1 MSKKIMGV
9 TVGTSLSPSKIEEKI
24 KPIKTVNNVAPDEN
38 GNVEF
43 KIPEGANGKTPYIK
57 NGNWWIGE
65 TDTEVKAEGTDGVG
79 ILKIEKTATNGNLD
93 TYTITYTNGNTS
105 TFTVSN
111 GADGFSP
118 TVSVEAIDGGH
129 RVVITDKNGEKKVN
143 ILDGADGRGIS
154 SVLKTSTNGFVDT
167 YTITFTDN
175 TTATFTVTNGKAG
188 TSVTVSSVSEST
200 ADGGSNVVTFSDG
213 KTLTVKNGK
222 NGADGKTPYIKNKT
236 WWIGDIDTGIKAE
249 GADGKDYVLTASD
262 KIEIAEKAVE
272 LIEDMPDYV
281 KTEAESVIDRV
292 LSAQGNRTFTFAVMT
307 DMHYGNGSY
316 TDGIKHACQAIKYI
330 DERVKLDTIAILG
343 DYTDGYPSTNIT
355 DAMADF
361 KGINAMLDKL
371 RFAPNLRQMGNHDYY
386 ADNIPMTRRLIQ
398 YYSDDVVW
406 GSKTGGYFHK
416 DYEDIKL
423 RIICLNT
430 NEINPMDTS
439 NNHPSSSIS
448 ITVDQ
453 CNWFIN
459 TLDMSSKEDVED
471 WQILILSHQPLDWWT
486 YDNANRLT
494 YIVNA
499 YQKGASW
506 TDSTISCNFNGKN
519 KAKLVGNIHGH
530 IHNLLHEPMFLGV
543 ANNGTK
549 TTVYRWAT
557 PNACY
562 NRENQY
568 DGVWQEPTTYSK
580 TRNSAKDTSF
590 VVYCLD
596 LETYTMKAICYGAG
610 YDRETTYAEVI
621 SFTNAIPLS
630 INSDSSPYNGGQGW
644 KTNTRLNSSGAEAEL
659 TNWEATGFIPIT
671 GTSKIYFKNI
681 DWNSDGAGKD
691 YLAIYDSSFAKIASE
706 PFTNWVNTN
715 GADLISSGKI
725 QKDANGNITYL
736 DVSGLETANFGGAG
750 FDFGSRVAY
759 FRLSACG
766 ITNDSI
772 ISIDNPIE

>member
-38 GNVEF
+38 GNMEI
-43 KIPEGANGKTPYIK
+43 KIPEGANGKTPYIQDGYWYIDGV
-57 NGNWWIGE
+57 N
-65 TDTEVKAEGTDGVG
+65 TEVKAEGVDGKDGAKGDKGDKGEQGEQG
-79 ILKIEKTATNGNLD
+79 IQGIQG
-93 TYTITYTNGNTS
+93 
-105 TFTVSN
+105 VQ
-111 GADGFSP
+111 
-118 TVSVEAIDGGH
+118 
-129 RVVITDKNGEKKVN
+129 GEKGDKG
-143 ILDGADGRGIS
+143 DKG
-154 SVLKTSTNGFVDT
+154 DT
-167 YTITFTDN
+167 
-175 TTATFTVTNGKAG
+175 
-188 TSVTVSSVSEST
+188 
-200 ADGGSNVVTFSDG
+200 
-213 KTLTVKNGK
+213 
-222 NGADGKTPYIKNKT
+222 
-236 WWIGDIDTGIKAE
+236 
-249 GADGKDYVLTASD
+249 GADGKDGTNGKDGANGTNGKDGVSATHSWNGTTLTITSASGTSSANLKGDKGDKGDTGAQGIQGEKGDKGDTGATGAKGDKGDTYTLTSSD
-262 KIEIAEKAVE
+262 KTEIANAVLAE
-272 LIEDMPDYV
+272 TGIDVIPNYV
-281 KTEAESVIDRV
+281 KTEAESVIERV
-292 LSAQGNRTFTFAVMT
+292 LSAQRNRTFTFAVMT

-316 TDGIKHACQAIKYI
+316 TDGIKHACQAMKYI

-343 DYTDGYPSTNIT
+343 DYTDGYPSTGIA

-386 ADNIPMTRRLIQ
+386 ADNIPITRRLIQ

-406 GSKTGGYFHK
+406 GSKIGGYFYK

-423 RIICLNT
+423 RIISLNT
-430 NEINPMDTS
+430 NEINPIDTS

-459 TLDMSSKEDVED
+459 TLDMSGKDNAGD

-486 YDNANRLT
+486 YDNVNRLS

-499 YQKGASW
+499 YQKGATW
-506 TDSTISCNFNGKN
+506 TDSTVSCDFTGKN
-519 KAKLVGNIHGH
+519 KAKIVGNIHGH

-543 ANNGTK
+543 ANNATK
-549 TTVYRWAT
+549 TSVYRWAT

-590 VVYCLD
+590 VIYCLD

-610 YDRETTYAEVI
+610 YDRETTYAEI
-621 SFTNAIPLS
+621 ITFTNALPLS
-630 INSDSSPYNGGQGW
+630 ISSDGSPYNGGQGW

-659 TNWEATGFIPIT
+659 TNWEATGFIKIS

-681 DWNSDGAGKD
+681 DWNSDGASKD
-691 YLAIYDSSFAKIASE
+691 YFAIYDSSFAKIASD
-706 PFTNWVNTN
+706 PFTGWVNTN
-715 GADLISSGKI
+715 GADIISQGKI

-736 DVSGLETANFGGAG
+736 DVSCLPIANYAGAG
-750 FDFGSRVAY
+750 KDFGSRIAY
-759 FRLSACG
+759 FRMSACG